1 MSDENEPAARG
12 SENSD
17 EKRSPESL
25 DPKVT
30 AEEYNPNTQMFPVIG
45 IGSSAGGLEAL
56 KKFLAATPP
65 DTGMAFV
72 LIQHLDPTH
81 ESLMVDLLARYTA
94 MKVVQIENDMP
105 VEPDRIHIIPPGTSL
120 TIKNGVLLLGKP
132 IERRGMRMPVDN
144 FFMSLAQDQQ
154 ENAVCIILSGTGSDG
169 TLGLKEIKARGGL
182 AMVQAPETAQYD
194 GMPRSAIMTGLVDY
208 VLPVE
213 QIPSTLVGYVRHSLK
228 LDRLSE
234 PMLTEAEEKLHKIL
248 TLLHVRTGHD
258 FRYYK
263 KNTLVRRLQRRMT
276 VNHVTEL
283 DDYLDLIQ
291 KRPEE
296 LEAFDRDLLISV
308 TMFFRE
314 PEVWESLQ
322 ETVIP
327 KLIDGCAENQPVR
340 IWVPGCATGEEAYSL
355 AIMLIEEAEKRK
367 RECPVQIYA
376 TDIDK
381 EALEAGRR
389 GLYPENITDQVSHDR
404 LTRFFTRDADGM
416 YQVIKR
422 IREMV
427 VFAPQNLI
435 SDPPFSKLDLI
446 SCRNVLIYIQTELQK
461 KIVTLFHFALKDGGY
476 LALGNSESVGQ
487 RTDLFQTVSK
497 RWRIYRQISSVSRS
511 PLDLPLGLELAKRP
525 GGLAYKPPVPQAIRY
540 ADIAKTQLIQQFT
553 PPSVLINNHNETLFF
568 SGITRGFLSLPEGTP
583 TDNVIDMADPALR
596 PKLRTALHKA
606 GTEKR
611 EVVLGGIRL
620 SHGDGSRTVRLTV
633 APVRDGNGDAGL
645 FLVSFEYEPRKEP
658 APALDQEEISEES
671 VIRSL
676 EEELKRS
683 KEELQATIEQMETSN
698 EELKA
703 SNEEVMSMNEE
714 LQSSNE
720 ELETSRE
727 ELQSLNEELSTLN
740 SQLQDKVNE
749 LEVMTDDLNNLLTS
763 TNIATIFMSEDF
775 RVKRYTPAATQLL
788 NLIPGDI
795 GRPLQDITRKFSDD
809 TLFDDARN
817 VLHKLVPMSREVR
830 SDDGK
835 WYMRRVHPYRTQENR
850 IEGVVVTFSDVT
862 ELKETRQQ
870 VEQYAAIVE
879 SSQDAIYVK
888 SPEGVI
894 TNWNRGAEHMYGYS
908 ADEIIGKPITL
919 IVPEERKEEV
929 LNVLA
934 KISRGETAELVETDR
949 VRKDGRRIMVSLSL
963 SPVRD
968 AQGTIIGASA
978 IARDITA
985 QKKAKDEIAA
995 LNLSLR
1001 HRLAELQA
1009 IFDTAPMGIAVAHDP
1024 KCCRITLNATG
1035 AEVLGLQPDQLL
1047 SFDAGDEAVLPFR
1060 AFCGGK
1066 ELKPEELPM
1075 QRAAANNVDI
1085 RDEIVEHLFADGSR
1099 KLVSVNASPLL
1110 DEDGRVR
1117 GAVATLTDVTE
1128 RTRIEEEIKR
1138 LNESLSSQNAEL
1150 ASANRELEAF
1160 SYSVSH
1166 DLRAPLRTMASFARF
1181 LLEDYADKLDGKG
1194 KDLLT
1199 RIGKASSK
1207 MTRLIDDLLSVSRIS
1222 RQEVKRTD
1230 VDMSALT
1237 ASIIGGLRE
1246 AAPGRTVDVSI
1257 QEGLRASADATLIE
1271 VVLSNLIGNAW
1282 KFTSKTE
1289 NAKLEFGSVQSE
1301 EKVTYYVRDN
1311 GAGFDT
1317 GHMNDMFQPFRRLH
1331 SENEFEGT
1339 GIGLTIV
1346 ERIIHSHGGKI
1357 WAEAEVGKGATFYFT
1372 LE

>member
-1 MSDENEPAARG
+1 M
-12 SENSD
+12 
-17 EKRSPESL
+17 
-25 DPKVT
+25 
-30 AEEYNPNTQMFPVIG
+30 
-45 IGSSAGGLEAL
+45 
-56 KKFLAATPP
+56 
-65 DTGMAFV
+65 
-72 LIQHLDPTH
+72 
-81 ESLMVDLLARYTA
+81 
-94 MKVVQIENDMP
+94 
-105 VEPDRIHIIPPGTSL
+105 
-120 TIKNGVLLLGKP
+120 
-132 IERRGMRMPVDN
+132 
-144 FFMSLAQDQQ
+144 
-154 ENAVCIILSGTGSDG
+154 
-169 TLGLKEIKARGGL
+169 
-182 AMVQAPETAQYD
+182 
-194 GMPRSAIMTGLVDY
+194 
-208 VLPVE
+208 
-213 QIPSTLVGYVRHSLK
+213 
-228 LDRLSE
+228 
-234 PMLTEAEEKLHKIL
+234 
-248 TLLHVRTGHD
+248 
-258 FRYYK
+258 
-263 KNTLVRRLQRRMT
+263 
-276 VNHVTEL
+276 
-283 DDYLDLIQ
+283 
-291 KRPEE
+291 
-296 LEAFDRDLLISV
+296 
-308 TMFFRE
+308 
-314 PEVWESLQ
+314 
-322 ETVIP
+322 
-327 KLIDGCAENQPVR
+327 
-340 IWVPGCATGEEAYSL
+340 
-355 AIMLIEEAEKRK
+355 
-367 RECPVQIYA
+367 
-376 TDIDK
+376 
-381 EALEAGRR
+381 
-389 GLYPENITDQVSHDR
+389 
-404 LTRFFTRDADGM
+404 
-416 YQVIKR
+416 
-422 IREMV
+422 
-427 VFAPQNLI
+427 
-435 SDPPFSKLDLI
+435 
-446 SCRNVLIYIQTELQK
+446 
-461 KIVTLFHFALKDGGY
+461 
-476 LALGNSESVGQ
+476 
-487 RTDLFQTVSK
+487 
-497 RWRIYRQISSVSRS
+497 
-511 PLDLPLGLELAKRP
+511 
-525 GGLAYKPPVPQAIRY
+525 
-540 ADIAKTQLIQQFT
+540 
-553 PPSVLINNHNETLFF
+553 
-568 SGITRGFLSLPEGTP
+568 
-583 TDNVIDMADPALR
+583 
-596 PKLRTALHKA
+596 
-606 GTEKR
+606 
-611 EVVLGGIRL
+611 
-620 SHGDGSRTVRLTV
+620 
-633 APVRDGNGDAGL
+633 
-645 FLVSFEYEPRKEP
+645 
-658 APALDQEEISEES
+658 
-671 VIRSL
+671 
-676 EEELKRS
+676 
-683 KEELQATIEQMETSN
+683 
-698 EELKA
+698 
-703 SNEEVMSMNEE
+703 
-714 LQSSNE
+714 
-720 ELETSRE
+720 
-727 ELQSLNEELSTLN
+727 
-740 SQLQDKVNE
+740 
-749 LEVMTDDLNNLLTS
+749 
-763 TNIATIFMSEDF
+763 
-775 RVKRYTPAATQLL
+775 
-788 NLIPGDI
+788 
-795 GRPLQDITRKFSDD
+795 
-809 TLFDDARN
+809 
-817 VLHKLVPMSREVR
+817 
-830 SDDGK
+830 
-835 WYMRRVHPYRTQENR
+835 
-850 IEGVVVTFSDVT
+850 
-862 ELKETRQQ
+862 
-870 VEQYAAIVE
+870 EQYAAIVE

-968 AQGTIIGASA
+968 ARGTIIGASA

-1047 SFDAGDEAVLPFR
+1047 SFDAGDAAVLPFR

-1357 WAEAEVGKGATFYFT
+1357 WAEAEVGKGATLYFT